1 MCDNYK
7 FILRYKFVL
16 YNFLPLG
23 SFNLYCT
30 YQTIELSFLNSSCL
44 HLHILQLLKTD
55 FFPRETISLGFLF
68 SSY

>member
-7 FILRYKFVL
+7 LIPRYKFVL
-16 YNFLPLG
+16 YNFPTLG

-30 YQTIELSFLNSSCL
+30 NRSGELSFFNSSCL
-44 HLHILQLLKTD
+44 HVYILQMLERY
-55 FFPRETISLGFLF
+55 FFPHEAISLGFLF